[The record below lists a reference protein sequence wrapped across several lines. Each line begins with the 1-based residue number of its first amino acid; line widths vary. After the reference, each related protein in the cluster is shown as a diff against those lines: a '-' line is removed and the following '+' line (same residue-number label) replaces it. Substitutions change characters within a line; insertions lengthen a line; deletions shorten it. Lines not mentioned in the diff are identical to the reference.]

1 MTTATNGKHPE
12 TAETSS
18 DEVWWQASVAR
29 DERFRNLF
37 VLAVRTTGIYCRSTC
52 QARRPKRENVCFFA
66 TPEEAMS
73 AGFRACKRCKPDE
86 IDAGDPAVKLA
97 RRVCQHIDAHVE
109 ESVTLADLASAL
121 EVSPFHL
128 QRTFKRVTG
137 ITPNEYLRAR
147 RLGALKG
154 GLQNGESVASSL
166 YGAGF
171 GSSSRIYEQASAAL
185 GMTPATFRKGGA
197 GMAIG
202 YEVADCPLGRL
213 LVAATERGVCAVY
226 LGDSDTVLV
235 AILRSEFPNA
245 DVDEGGPEM
254 TSTVVSILSHLE
266 GELPHLDLPL
276 DVQATAFQRRVWDE
290 LRRIPY
296 GEQRTY
302 GQIAEALGQPK
313 SARAVG
319 RACATNPA
327 SIVIPCH
334 RAVGSDGKLTG
345 YRWGLDRKRKLLE
358 QEQT

>member
-12 TAETSS
+12 TPTE
-18 DEVWWQASVAR
+18 EVWWQASVAR

-37 VLAVRTTGIYCRSTC
+37 VLAVRTTHIYCRPTC
-52 QARRPKRENVCFFA
+52 PARRPKRENARFFA
-66 TPEEAMS
+66 TPQEAQR

-86 IDAGDPAVKLA
+86 IDSADPAVELA
-97 RRVCQHIDAHVE
+97 RRGCQQIDAHAGE
-109 ESVTLADLASAL
+109 PLTLADLSARL
-121 EVSPFHL
+121 SVSPFHL

-147 RLGALKG
+147 RLAALKG
-154 GLQNGESVASSL
+154 GLQEGESVLSSL

-171 GSSSRIYEQASAAL
+171 GSGSRVYEQASAAL
-185 GMTPATFRKGGA
+185 GMTPATFRKGGV

-226 LGDSDTVLV
+226 LGDSDRELA
-235 AILRSEFPNA
+235 AILRSEFPKA
-245 DVDEGGPEM
+245 EIGEGGPEM
-254 TSTVVSILSHLE
+254 TSIVESILAHLE
-266 GELPHLDLPL
+266 GEQPHLDLPL

-302 GQIAEALGQPK
+302 QQIAEALGRPT

-319 RACATNPA
+319 RACASNPA

-334 RAVGSDGKLTG
+334 RAVGSDGKLHG
-345 YRWGLDRKRKLLE
+345 YRWGLDRKRRLLE
-358 QEQT
+358 REQT

>member
-1 MTTATNGKHPE
+1 MTTTTNGKHPE
-12 TAETSS
+12 TPTA
-18 DEVWWQASVAR
+18 EVWWQASVDR

-37 VLAVRTTGIYCRSTC
+37 VLAVRTTGIYCRPTC
-52 QARRPKRENVCFFA
+52 PARRPKRENASFFA
-66 TPEEAMS
+66 TPEEAQR

-86 IDAGDPAVKLA
+86 IDAGDPAVVLA
-97 RRVCQHIDAHVE
+97 RRVCQYIDAHVE
-109 ESVTLADLASAL
+109 ESVTLAELGEAL
-121 EVSPFHL
+121 DVSPFHL

-147 RLGALKG
+147 RLAALKD
-154 GLQNGESVASSL
+154 GLQDGESVASSL
-166 YGAGF
+166 YGAGY
-171 GSSSRIYEQASAAL
+171 GSSSRVYEQASAAL

-202 YEVADCPLGRL
+202 YEIAECPLGRL

-226 LGDSDTVLV
+226 LGDADNELT
-235 AILRSEFPNA
+235 AILRSEFPKA
-245 DVDEGGPEM
+245 EIGEGGSEM
-254 TSTVVSILSHLE
+254 MSTVAAIIAHLE
-266 GELPHLDLPL
+266 GGQPNLDLPL

-302 GQIAEALGQPK
+302 QQIAEALGRPA

-319 RACATNPA
+319 RACASNPA

-358 QEQT
+358 REQA